1 MAKSTE
7 RITTEQ
13 AFTKL
18 EQMLI
23 QTADDAANCL
33 KVLKGNLRDFDSRHK
48 LILVNTS
55 KFYLRSDIR
64 AAKDTTSELRAAANQ
79 IAECESPSESEITAA
94 RSAMHTTA
102 DVMNELARAARMYDK
117 KNLKSRGIT
126 GVVSSLLKGKK
137 EKKQMKDD
145 TLTLGN
151 KNKNGRVGS
160 EGILRAPDT
169 VEEVVTTTL
178 GDCFSGFT
186 ALQHQIATAEKS
198 LSPLFAEQSNQESD
212 AP

>member
-1 MAKSTE
+1 MAKST
-7 RITTEQ
+7 TTQQ
-13 AFTKL
+13 AFAKL
-18 EQMLI
+18 EQMMI

-33 KVLKGNLRDFDSRHK
+33 KVLKGNLSDFDSRHK

-102 DVMNELARAARMYDK
+102 EAMNELARQARMYDK
-117 KNLKSRGIT
+117 KNLKSKGLT

-137 EKKQMKDD
+137 EKERVKDE
-145 TLTLGN
+145 TPVGN
-151 KNKNGRVGS
+151 NNGRVGS

-198 LSPLFAEQSNQESD
+198 LSPLFAGRSNQERET
-212 AP
+212 P